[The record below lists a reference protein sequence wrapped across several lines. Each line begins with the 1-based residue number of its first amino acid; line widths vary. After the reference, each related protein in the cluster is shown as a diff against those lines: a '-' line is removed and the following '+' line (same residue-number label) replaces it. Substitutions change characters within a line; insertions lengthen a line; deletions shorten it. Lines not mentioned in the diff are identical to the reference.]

1 MTKCPCSGTELRALL
16 NAPGDFSPLALE
28 LARRVLDA
36 RKRGIKENRHAGEGV
51 SWSKRREE
59 ESAGEY
65 FERIAEKAR
74 KRWVRAQQGG
84 KKKGHTATKGTKRRR
99 DLERAQDAGVSAED
113 FAEQMKMVAKMNP
126 KFEWAEEYIND
137 IPPQPGETRAQY
149 FARRKSVER
158 ERERRR

>member
-59 ESAGEY
+59 ESAGGY
-65 FERIAEKAR
+65 LERIAEKAR

-84 KKKGHTATKGTKRRR
+84 QKKGHTATKGRR
-99 DLERAQDAGVSAED
+99 DLERAQDARVSAED
-113 FAEQMKMVAKMNP
+113 YVEQLKMVAKMNP
-126 KFEWAEEYIND
+126 KFAWWEDYGND

>member
-36 RKRGIKENRHAGEGV
+36 RKRGSKENRYAGV

-59 ESAGEY
+59 ESAGGY
-65 FERIAEKAR
+65 LERVAEKAL
-74 KRWVRAQQGG
+74 KREARAQQGDHE
-84 KKKGHTATKGTKRRR
+84 KGHTAAKGRRNA
-99 DLERAQDAGVSAED
+99 ERAQDAAMSAED
-113 FAEQMKMVAKMNP
+113 FAEQMKMLAEMGP
-126 KFEWAEEYIND
+126 KFEWLEGYIND
-137 IPPQPGETRAQY
+137 IPPQPGETRGQY
-149 FARRKSVER
+149 FARRNSVKR